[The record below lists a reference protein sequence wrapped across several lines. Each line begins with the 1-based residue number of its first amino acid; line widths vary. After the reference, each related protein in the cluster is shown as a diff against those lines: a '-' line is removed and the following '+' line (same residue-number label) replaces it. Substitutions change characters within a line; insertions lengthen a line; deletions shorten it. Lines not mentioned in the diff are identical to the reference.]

1 MLGLAR
7 NRQTDGWT
15 DGSQRWCCLI

>member
-1 MLGLAR
+1 MLGLAQ